1 MKRPFFIARQA
12 GNPKGLVGTIL
23 ARIMARE
30 TVVENSRAL
39 SLLKLQPTDYI
50 LEVGAGHGAT
60 IKTAAEIAYNGFVA
74 GLDISRVM
82 VRRAEQANR
91 KSINEGRVDILLA
104 SSNQIPFSD
113 DTFSKALSVHTVYF
127 WDQPASH
134 FSEILRAL
142 IPGGLFLLCF
152 RPAEDK
158 AFAETFPSSVYHFRN
173 TEDLLSG
180 LREAG
185 FEIDSVNTETGK
197 RGMLVF
203 ATARKPVKK

>member
-1 MKRPFFIARQA
+1 MKRPLFIARQA
-12 GNPKGLVGTIL
+12 GNPKGPIGAVL

-60 IKTAAEIAYNGFVA
+60 IKTAAEIVYNGFVA
-74 GLDISRVM
+74 GLDISHVM
-82 VRRAEQANR
+82 VRRAEQAN
-91 KSINEGRVDILLA
+91 KQNINEGRVDILLA
-104 SSNQIPFSD
+104 SSDRIPFSD
-113 DTFSKALSVHTVYF
+113 ATFSKALAVHTVYF

-134 FSEILRAL
+134 FSEILRTL

-152 RPAEDK
+152 RPAEDE
-158 AFAETFPSSVYHFRN
+158 AFAETFPSSVYHIRG

-180 LREAG
+180 LRQTG

-197 RGMLVF
+197 RGTLIF
-203 ATARKPVKK
+203 ATARKPSKS